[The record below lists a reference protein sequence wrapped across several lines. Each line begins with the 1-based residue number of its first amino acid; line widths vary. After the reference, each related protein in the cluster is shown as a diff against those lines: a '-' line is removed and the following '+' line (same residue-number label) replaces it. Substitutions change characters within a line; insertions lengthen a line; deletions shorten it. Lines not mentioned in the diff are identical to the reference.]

1 MIRVSHN
8 HRISLILGLSI
19 CSASAGGDDAL
30 KQRVLTEYPA
40 ALAKLEARYG
50 SMHGQGRHHKFRVIQ
65 PMEQT
70 LKLDFAFAP
79 GSAKMVTTETD
90 PDSPAI
96 KAEQAFFQSIYCANP
111 RYGFHLNRRHPDD
124 ELTLRDVSDDRRYNF
139 NQISSHFGNQVQC
152 AFTLSFV
159 SVSFYLDQKTFRID
173 SVAELVEESGGKLLL
188 IRFAIVRPPGTPT
201 RPNWIDTDGWLVVSP
216 DEGWIMREY
225 GRVLTARGKSYE
237 TDIGKIEYTRSPDGH
252 LDPIKHTQRNYH
264 GRVNRD
270 NPGTPGAGFELIFES
285 VKYEALPESEFR
297 LPAFGMPEVEA
308 AGKKG
313 ASTKLSYGL
322 FGLAIVGFGLAGG
335 CKYAAS
341 RLRRA

>member
-1 MIRVSHN
+1 MRSSRAVC
-8 HRISLILGLSI
+8 SLACLGLVVSGV
-19 CSASAGGDDAL
+19 SAQSDDAL
-30 KQRVLTEYPA
+30 KQRVLNEYPA

-111 RYGFHLNRRHPDD
+111 GYGFHLNRRHPDD
-124 ELTLRDVSDDRRYNF
+124 DLALRTVLDDHRSSLG
-139 NQISSHFGNQVQC
+139 QITNHFGNQVQC
-152 AFTLSFV
+152 AFSFGFV
-159 SVSFYLDQKTFRID
+159 SVSLYLEKKIFRID
-173 SVAELVEESGGKLLL
+173 SVTELAEEPSGKSLL
-188 IRFAIVRPPGTPT
+188 IQFAIVRPPGTPT
-201 RPNWIDTDGWLVVSP
+201 RPSWSDVDGWLVVSP
-216 DEGWIMREY
+216 DEGWIIREY
-225 GRVLTARGKSYE
+225 GSVQSARGFASY
-237 TDIGKIEYTRSPDGH
+237 TDIGKIEYARSPDGH

-308 AGKKG
+308 AGK
-313 ASTKLSYGL
+313 
-322 FGLAIVGFGLAGG
+322 
-335 CKYAAS
+335 
-341 RLRRA
+341 